1 MYVLMNQQLST
12 DLVYA
17 ILKTI
22 TERTDGEVKKKYKP
36 YDFSNQNRFLIE
48 SMVVRDPEAFQVA
61 KIEKEN
67 TRNRTWVVF
76 PSMGNIGGEN
86 YRWKQLVPAGRAGT
100 PKIQDFRGS
109 KSFFFPAAPSAP
121 RKPDNY

>member
-67 TRNRTWVVF
+67 TTLEEVMEHVNFVKDLHTNF
-76 PSMGNIGGEN
+76 ETTHNIRLCGCL
-86 YRWKQLVPAGRAGT
+86 R
-100 PKIQDFRGS
+100 
-109 KSFFFPAAPSAP
+109 
-121 RKPDNY
+121 RKR